1 MKRPP
6 LKSYVITTKHN
17 DQILKGR
24 IVYWSKDYQVILEEP
39 FYKETKMTHMMYMI
53 PARFVTPE
61 DTHDYSPNIHNID
74 IVEKCVKI
82 MINLYEENK

>member
-1 MKRPP
+1 
-6 LKSYVITTKHN
+6 
-17 DQILKGR
+17 
-24 IVYWSKDYQVILEEP
+24 
-39 FYKETKMTHMMYMI
+39 MYMI